1 MGKSLADYGFAH
13 RPKLSDGSGICYNGK
28 DYSYAS
34 INGCRLHKSTFNK
47 TDFQY
52 AAITGSIFT
61 ECTFYETYLDN
72 ADLEFCNFSNCEF
85 AKEKLTGVSF
95 NNSDFIGTNF
105 TNVSMKSVTLTGC
118 LLDECLL
125 DNVEISSSTLENA
138 CFKKCKLKNMDLR
151 KLNMEF
157 IEFIEP
163 HMDNVT
169 LPSSQV
175 PYMFGCLEY
184 LLKEP
189 DNVFLSSK
197 DNDKITIKEYL
208 EEYLPL
214 LKKHY
219 EEEKEFFPLA
229 NIYMTE
235 SIVKNDGNAYTQAL
249 NAILNGIMQNN
260 TQQDYRLLKFYM
272 KLITDCKTISNKD
285 RHKLYN
291 AICMLNNDNE
301 SQSSAARNYRKHIA
315 EIESYLFSNGHK
327 VSTIKYITNIVIGHP
342 ELGEVLHKLYEMAR
356 FDNKDPIEITL
367 SQNSPLCIE
376 IKFFGDENKIESNI
390 EQLVKLDSH
399 FIQDNLKLLGN
410 NNVTIPDVAKE
421 LFKRGIMLHLWEV
434 NVGNKRRVYYNR
446 AYDYYIKSYN
456 LIGEKNG

>member
-13 RPKLSDGSGICYNGK
+13 RPKLGDGSESCYDGK
-28 DYSYAS
+28 NYSYAS
-34 INGCRLHKSTFNK
+34 INGCRQHKGTFNR

-61 ECTFYETYLDN
+61 ECTFYETFLDN

-85 AKEKLTGVSF
+85 INEKLSGVSF

-118 LLDECLL
+118 LLDECSL

-138 CFKKCKLKNMDLR
+138 CFKKCRLKNMDLR
-151 KLNMEF
+151 NLNMEF
-157 IEFIEP
+157 MEFIEP
-163 HMDNVT
+163 NMDNVT

-197 DNDKITIKEYL
+197 DNNKITVKEYL

-214 LKKHY
+214 LKEHY
-219 EEEKEFFPLA
+219 KEEKEFFPLA
-229 NIYMTE
+229 NIYMAE
-235 SIVKNDGNAYTQAL
+235 SIVKNDGSAYTQAL
-249 NAILNGIMQNN
+249 DAILNGIMQNN

-272 KLITDCKTISNKD
+272 KLITDCKTINNKV

-291 AICMLNNDNE
+291 AICTLNNDNE
-301 SQSSAARNYRKHIA
+301 SQSTAARNYRKHIA

-327 VSTIKYITNIVIGHP
+327 VSSIKYITNVVIGHP
-342 ELGEVLHKLYEMAR
+342 ELGGVLHKLYEISR
-356 FDNKDPIEITL
+356 FDNKDHIEITL

-390 EQLVKLDSH
+390 ERLAKLDAH
-399 FIQDNLKLLGN
+399 FIQDNLKLLECN
-410 NNVTIPDVAKE
+410 NDIIPDVAKD
-421 LFKRGIMLHLWEV
+421 LFNRGIMLYLWEV
-434 NVGNKRRVYYNR
+434 NVGNKKRVYYNR
-446 AYDYYIKSYN
+446 SYDYYNKSCN
-456 LIGEKNG
+456 LIGEMYG